1 EQTPAAHD
9 AVEVILAKRDR
20 GDLSD
25 SQIDWVIDAY
35 THGRVDD
42 AQMSAL
48 AMAILL
54 NGMSRR
60 EIGRWTDAMIA
71 SGERMDFSSLSRPT
85 ADKHS
90 TGGVGDKITLPLAPL
105 VAACGVAVPQLSGRV
120 VDQTGTLSSGD
131 IAALSQ
137 KLRDFEM
144 RKGSQVAVLI
154 VPTTQP
160 ETIEQFSIRVAKA
173 WKLGRKKV
181 DDGAILVVAKNDRH
195 LRIEVGYGLEGA
207 LNDATA
213 KRIVAETMT
222 PLFKAGDIPGGVSA
236 GVDAILKVV
245 AGEALPEPAV
255 RDDALTRG
263 GGQWNL
269 TDLPE
274 AVVFGLLFAL
284 VVGGTVLRHLFGN
297 LLGSAVAGGVAGGLG
312 WLVVGGVLGIV
323 GGALLGI
330 FLAVFGLDILLSGL
344 FSGGSRG
351 GSGGGSGG
359 GFSGG
364 GGSGGGGG
372 ASGSW

>member
-1 EQTPAAHD
+1 MIHLAARLAVLWFCLLGGPAWAADAAGLVAIPPLMARVTDLTATLSAEQKASLEQRLT
-9 AVEVILAKRDR
+9 
-20 GDLSD
+20 DLE
-25 SQIDWVIDAY
+25 
-35 THGRVDD
+35 GRQG
-42 AQMSAL
+42 AQVVV
-48 AMAILL
+48 LL
-54 NGMSRR
+54 
-60 EIGRWTDAMIA
+60 
-71 SGERMDFSSLSRPT
+71 LP
-85 ADKHS
+85 S
-90 TGGVGDKITLPLAPL
+90 TG
-105 VAACGVAVPQLSGRV
+105 
-120 VDQTGTLSSGD
+120 
-131 IAALSQ
+131 
-137 KLRDFEM
+137 
-144 RKGSQVAVLI
+144 
-154 VPTTQP
+154 P
-160 ETIEQFSIRVAKA
+160 ETIEQFGIRLFDAWKIGRQGIDDGVLLIVAK
-173 WKLGRKKV
+173 
-181 DDGAILVVAKNDRH
+181 DDRR

-213 KRIVAETMT
+213 KRIIAETMT

-245 AGEALPEPAV
+245 AGEALPEPAA

-284 VVGGTVLRHLFGN
+284 VVGGTMLRHLFGN

>member
-1 EQTPAAHD
+1 MIHLAARL
-9 AVEVILAKRDR
+9 AVLWFCLLGGLAWAAAGSEAAAPVAIPPLTARVT
-20 GDLSD
+20 DL
-25 SQIDWVIDAY
+25 
-35 THGRVDD
+35 
-42 AQMSAL
+42 
-48 AMAILL
+48 
-54 NGMSRR
+54 
-60 EIGRWTDAMIA
+60 
-71 SGERMDFSSLSRPT
+71 T
-85 ADKHS
+85 A
-90 TGGVGDKITLPLAPL
+90 
-105 VAACGVAVPQLSGRV
+105 
-120 VDQTGTLSSGD
+120 TLS
-131 IAALSQ
+131 AEQ
-137 KLRDFEM
+137 KASLDQRLADLEA
-144 RKGSQVAVLI
+144 RQGAQVVVLLL
-154 VPTTQP
+154 PTTGS
-160 ETIEQFSIRVAKA
+160 ETIEQFGIRLFDAWKVGRKGIDDGVLLIVAK
-173 WKLGRKKV
+173 
-181 DDGAILVVAKNDRH
+181 DDRR